1 MDEKELNI
9 FGKYLY
15 KRYFEEDLDIPIEV
29 NNRLKRTHAWFVS
42 DDDPY
47 IEVSKHLIQ
56 QNIYIIADILSHE
69 LTHYYLYKHDKPY
82 DDKDIEFYA
91 LTYKNGI
98 SRTESTIIEN
108 GILKYEYFK
117 NESKC
122 DCGFKIESYFP
133 VIDNEF
139 RPVLMCPKCNKPLVY
154 NAIDAIY
161 RDFMP
166 GFKLKMTCDWYE
178 REKSK

>member
-9 FGKYLY
+9 FGRYLY
-15 KRYFEEDLDIPIEV
+15 KRYFEEDLDIPIKV
-29 NNRLKRTHAWFVS
+29 NNRLKRTHAWFVA

-69 LTHYYLYKHDKPY
+69 LTHYYLHKHDKPY
-82 DDKDIEFYA
+82 DDEDIEFYA

-117 NESKC
+117 HESKC

-154 NAIDAIY
+154 NAIGADY
-161 RDFMP
+161 RDFIP